1 MVHHQNQ
8 QLDFIPGT
16 SGRIS
21 VRGTTKTAGCKFIMV
36 DMSKNLTCCFSA
48 TSRGVSLCHPDTQS
62 DGCRKKDRCD
72 RTFFVIIISSFLS
85 LWLPFWFPGSQ
96 WKSYLEPV
104 CFHSLTLTKMML
116 VHTRSSSPASS
127 ETTSSL
133 SWPREVSQYQTTT
146 TRAKNIDRWILN
158 IKYRRYF
165 FKRKFVIFLYFF
177 AKKVVYFGTS
187 GIRGGAHCAP
197 P

>member
-1 MVHHQNQ
+1 MVHQKNQ

-72 RTFFVIIISSFLS
+72 RTFFVIIISSFIFLTAFFIPRFTVEE
-85 LWLPFWFPGSQ
+85 LPGAC
-96 WKSYLEPV
+96 L
-104 CFHSLTLTKMML
+104 LTLPDFDKNDAGPYLVIFPYKLSDNTKFTL
-116 VHTRSSSPASS
+116 TLGSEPTSNNHNNATRQ
-127 ETTSSL
+127 L
-133 SWPREVSQYQTTT
+133 RSQ
-146 TRAKNIDRWILN
+146 RKILN
-158 IKYRRYF
+158 TKS
-165 FKRKFVIFLYFF
+165 
-177 AKKVVYFGTS
+177 TS
-187 GIRGGAHCAP
+187 F
-197 P
+197 